1 MAVAHVFEK
10 LTDGS
15 VGIEAYDGSTAGS
28 PASTT
33 IITINAPSALQYL
46 ATAPNDLGMARA
58 FITGSLDVDG
68 DLAMAIRSVA
78 LNNLREAPVREKLE
92 LARAIGV
99 KNLRRPPI
107 PPEEGRVW
115 GLRHSKRR
123 DAQAISHHYD
133 VSNEFYSLFLGS
145 SMAYTCAVF
154 PTPEASLDEAQE
166 FKFDLVCRKLGL
178 EPGMRLLDVG
188 CGWGG
193 LVMHAVRNYGVEAL
207 GVTLSE
213 SQAEYGAK
221 QIAEAG
227 LSDRA
232 EIRHSDYRDVKE
244 DGFDRVSSIG
254 LTEHI
259 GVRQYPAYFAF
270 LHSRL
275 RPDGRLLNHT
285 ITRNDGTQRA
295 RAKGFINRYIFPDG
309 ELTGPAVVMGAMND
323 AGFEIQHE
331 ENFRRHYAA
340 TLSHWVANL
349 RSNWDEAVAEVGLG
363 KARTWWLYLAE
374 SQVGFEINRIELH
387 QFLGTKATRDGT
399 TDYRWRNTFE

>member
-1 MAVAHVFEK
+1 MGVAQTFALV
-10 LTDGS
+10 TDGS
-15 VGIEAYDGSTAGS
+15 VGIRGYDRSTAGPSDATTVIELNS
-28 PASTT
+28 PA
-33 IITINAPSALQYL
+33 ALQYL
-46 ATAPNDLGMARA
+46 ATAPSDLGMARA
-58 FITGSLDVDG
+58 FITGAIDVDG
-68 DLAMAIRSVA
+68 DLATAIRSVA
-78 LNNLREAPVREKLE
+78 LSGIRDAPLREKID
-92 LARAIGV
+92 LARAIGL

-107 PPEEGRVW
+107 PVEEGHVSGW
-115 GLRHSKRR
+115 RHSKRR
-123 DAQAISHHYD
+123 DAKAISHHYD
-133 VSNEFYSLFLGS
+133 VSNEFYELFLGP

-154 PTPEASLDEAQE
+154 PSPTADLETAQE

-193 LVMHAVRNYGVEAL
+193 LVMHAVRNYGVEAI

-213 SQAEYGAK
+213 PQAEYGAK

-232 EIRHSDYRDVKE
+232 EIRHGDYRDITE

-259 GVRQYPAYFAF
+259 GVRQYPSYFGF
-270 LHSRL
+270 LNSRL

-295 RAKGFINRYIFPDG
+295 RAGGFINRYIFPDG

-349 RSNWDEAVAEVGLG
+349 RQNWDQAVAEVGLG

-374 SQVGFEINRIELH
+374 SQVGFEINRIQLH
-387 QFLGTKATRDGT
+387 QFLGTKVTKDGA